1 MFTEITFAGKQMRRH
16 KCGSAIALVATHSR
30 MKIYFTRRLQGVWRR
45 YICAAHNA
53 IVSIII
59 VLYNIYRR
67 VIRHVARCCARDKTA
82 VARAG

>member
-30 MKIYFTRRLQGVWRR
+30 MKIYFARRLQGVWRR

-59 VLYNIYRR
+59 VLQYTSSRYTS
-67 VIRHVARCCARDKTA
+67 RCAKLHK
-82 VARAG
+82 G